1 MIKEEEVVTDEQL
14 EAELNRLL
22 GKVRKD
28 RKPDNRGIMLLTAH
42 LGSLMLRYSDIS
54 QQKLDAAELIFWLTH
69 NGDGTIITSEH
80 RTK

>member
-22 GKVRKD
+22 TKMRKK
-28 RKPDNRGIMLLTAH
+28 RAPNNRGIMLLTAH
-42 LGSLMLRYSDIS
+42 LGSLMLRYSNIS

-69 NGDGTIITSEH
+69 NGDGTILTSEH
-80 RTK
+80 RER